1 MQISEYLTS
10 MQINAKYT
18 ICISLLVTDGASSCP
33 EETHKSDSARLKE
46 IKDSVTIPAT
56 V

>member
-1 MQISEYLTS
+1 

-33 EETHKSDSARLKE
+33 EETHKSDSARLKD